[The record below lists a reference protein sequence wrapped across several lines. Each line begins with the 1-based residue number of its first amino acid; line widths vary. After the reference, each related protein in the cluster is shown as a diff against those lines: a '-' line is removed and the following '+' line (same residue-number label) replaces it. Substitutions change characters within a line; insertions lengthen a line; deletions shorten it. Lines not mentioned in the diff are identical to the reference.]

1 VTGYRLEEK
10 FLQAEVGGGPAFL
23 RVSAAHPIDLFVGT
37 EDGRR
42 ALLLLCDQEP
52 PEVPL
57 FEAITVSRRQ
67 REDGRW
73 ALLISLERRDLST
86 LFAYLAEDL
95 ILTTEQETRGHHASE
110 RLVERLKWWQRLLS
124 RGQSGVLGNLELRGL
139 VGELLFLRDLAI
151 PAFGPRSAVEAWVGP
166 LEAPRD
172 FRFAE
177 LDVEVKTLTRDAPTI
192 RISSIE
198 QLERAGAPILLA
210 TMVLESAAD
219 KSGGAIS
226 VQSIVEGVKALCE
239 PDADVVAALS
249 QRLWAAGYIE
259 RPEYE
264 SLLFLPKAPVFYVC
278 SDEFPRISRTEIS
291 EGIVQ
296 CVYQISIASIAR
308 FHTTDWRQDHERN

>member
-1 VTGYRLEEK
+1 VTRYRLEEK
-10 FLQAEVGGGPAFL
+10 FLQAQEGGGPAFL

-37 EDGRR
+37 EDGKR

-57 FEAITVSRRQ
+57 FDAITVSRRQ

-73 ALLISLERRDLST
+73 ALLISLERRDLSA

-95 ILTTEQETRGHHASE
+95 ILTTERETRGQQASE
-110 RLVERLKWWQRLLS
+110 HIIERLKWWQRLLS
-124 RGQSGVLGNLELRGL
+124 RGQSGVLGHLELRGL

-151 PAFGPRSAVEAWVGP
+151 PAFGPRNAVDAWVGP

-177 LDVEVKTLTRDAPTI
+177 LDVEVKTLTRDASTI
-192 RISSIE
+192 RISSLE

-210 TMVLESAAD
+210 TIVLESAAD
-219 KSGGAIS
+219 KSGGATS
-226 VQSIVEGVKALCE
+226 VQSIVERVKALCE

-249 QRLWAAGYIE
+249 QRLWAAGYVE

-264 SLLFLPKAPVFYVC
+264 GLLFLSKPPVFYVC
-278 SDEFPRISRTEIS
+278 VDEFPRISRAEIPK
-291 EGIVQ
+291 GVVQ
-296 CVYQISIASIAR
+296 CIYQIAIASISQFR
-308 FHTTDWRQDHERN
+308 TTDWRQRS